1 RGITVIMNSGFIT
14 DTILNWGEM
23 ALSGVNSIF
32 FILLTYLLYL
42 PLSFLIPSSSGLATL
57 SIPIMVP
64 LGEFTNISSALII
77 TAFQSASGLVN
88 LLTPTSAVVM
98 GGLAVA
104 HIPYDRWLKYVVKLV
119 AIVLILTMAFLA
131 MGALL

>member
-1 RGITVIMNSGFIT
+1 M
-14 DTILNWGEM
+14 
-23 ALSGVNSIF
+23 
-32 FILLTYLLYL
+32 
-42 PLSFLIPSSSGLATL
+42 IPSSSGLATL

-88 LLTPTSAVVM
+88 LLAPTSAVVM

-104 HIPYDRWLKYVVKLV
+104 HIPYDRWLRYMVGLV
-119 AIVLILTMAFLA
+119 AIILVLTMAFLA
-131 MGALL
+131 VGAVL